1 MKKVNPTNQYLFG
14 NALGQVCKNLKES
27 GQVCHAALIN
37 VYLTF
42 DTLVKPTE

>member
-14 NALGQVCKNLKES
+14 NALGQVCQNFKES
-27 GQVCHAALIN
+27 GQVYHGALIN